1 MSDTNS
7 KTRWHRL
14 LGKLLE
20 CLLTTVD
27 IQVQVE
33 PELMSEPPKG
43 DIILLRRHHPHWTAA
58 QKALLADGIRDSTA
72 AYILLEF
79 KYTESVNRDVL
90 QQTLGYEYFY
100 RQAQQLNAEELAC
113 FLLSAKT
120 PQAATLERYGY
131 ELTDTSGIYRSKQPI
146 LSHITL
152 ISLNDLADTPHNA
165 WLRMFASKR
174 KEKAK
179 AVRHVQRIDLS
190 QQLELYQFLKGF
202 LKLTLKLIGE
212 DFMKIEFTPE
222 DMIEVGR
229 ILEGTELEKSM
240 LRVRI
245 QELTP
250 EERLEGLA
258 PEEILKRVTPEERLK
273 GLAPEAIEA
282 YLEKIKH
289 NQQS

>member
-33 PELMSEPPKG
+33 PELMSQPPKG
-43 DIILLRRHHPHWTAA
+43 DIILLRRQHPDWTAA
-58 QKALLADGIRDSTA
+58 QKALLADGIRDTTA

-131 ELTDTSGIYRSKQPI
+131 ELTDKSGVYCSKQPI

-165 WLRMFASKR
+165 WLRMFASKQKE
-174 KEKAK
+174 KEKA
-179 AVRHVQRIDLS
+179 ARHIRRIDLEPYS
-190 QQLELYQFLKGF
+190 LELYWFLEGF
-202 LKLTLKLIGE
+202 LKLIFRLLTG
-212 DFMKIEFTPE
+212 DNFMKIEVTPE
-222 DMIEVGR
+222 DVIEIGQM
-229 ILEGTELEKSM
+229 LEGTPLERSMIRAKMRELM
-240 LRVRI
+240 
-245 QELTP
+245 TP
-250 EERLEGLA
+250 EERLEGL
-258 PEEILKRVTPEERLK
+258 TPEERLK
-273 GLAPEAIEA
+273 GLEPEAIEA

-289 NQQS
+289 NE